1 MILLF
6 IWAAP
11 SAESQLSTKSS
22 RRNASGYFYSYQSD
36 GANCCYCCRRCC
48 CCCCLL
54 ELLGGGDIRSPRSGQ
69 IIDKGNKQCKYH
81 SLEISLAIYLQGAS
95 NHRKGKRRSMILD
108 CSFIHNYS
116 HLTSNLPVRAWNRSP
131 SVPVGAGRS
140 WSEPGCNVAT

>member
-1 MILLF
+1 MHRVIF
-6 IWAAP
+6 IPIKVMGPIVVIVAVAVVAAVVYW
-11 SAESQLSTKSS
+11 S
-22 RRNASGYFYSYQSD
+22 
-36 GANCCYCCRRCC
+36 CW
-48 CCCCLL
+48 
-54 ELLGGGDIRSPRSGQ
+54 GGDIRSPRSGQ

-81 SLEISLAIYLQGAS
+81 SLEISLVIYLQGTS